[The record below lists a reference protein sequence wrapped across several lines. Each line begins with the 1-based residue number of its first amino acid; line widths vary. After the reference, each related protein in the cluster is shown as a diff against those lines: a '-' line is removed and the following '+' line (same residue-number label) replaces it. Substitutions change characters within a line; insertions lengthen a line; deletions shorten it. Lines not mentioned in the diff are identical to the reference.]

1 VLEKLKNFI
10 WDVLFPKYCF
20 SCHRQGSFLCQD
32 CKSTL
37 EIIDKHQKL
46 NTVKYRYLDDLYF
59 PLEYKGYLIKNLIQK
74 FKYEPFVKELSKTL
88 SDLIIEHFQLI
99 EEKPDFS
106 NFLVLPIPL
115 EKKKLKW
122 RGFNQSSEI
131 GKNIAQ
137 YFKVDFLDN
146 ILMKNKKTL
155 PQVALPEAER
165 RKNVLGVF
173 SVKLPEKIQGRKILL
188 IDDVYTTGTTMEEAA
203 KVLKTAGAKEIIG
216 VVVAKAGVKDD
227 INIIDF

>member
-1 VLEKLKNFI
+1 
-10 WDVLFPKYCF
+10 
-20 SCHRQGSFLCQD
+20 LCQD